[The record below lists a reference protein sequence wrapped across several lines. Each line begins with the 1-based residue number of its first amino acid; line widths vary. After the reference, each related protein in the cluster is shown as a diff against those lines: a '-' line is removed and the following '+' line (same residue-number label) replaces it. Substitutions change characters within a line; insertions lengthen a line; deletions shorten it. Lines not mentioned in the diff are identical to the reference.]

1 MTLTL
6 YISSIV
12 ICDPLAAIHLFDLR
26 NNNLSVCLLLPPL
39 VLCGFSA
46 VKICSR
52 TEITW

>member
-26 NNNLSVCLLLPPL
+26 NNNLSVCLHSSLPLSCVVSLLSKFAA
-39 VLCGFSA
+39 GQ
-46 VKICSR
+46 K
-52 TEITW
+52 